1 MSFFSGYQFFVYLI
15 ILLIPAAVIGL
26 QGKSLRMYRMI
37 LTALFIYVIY
47 RDTPEQLAYLLVYAV
62 GAVCLVKA
70 YTLVRAKYGK
80 DRRLY
85 ALAAALSV
93 VPLVL
98 SKWSGLYGGTLFS
111 FLGISYIFFR
121 VIQVIVEIYD
131 GVITEIST
139 AQFLMFLLFFPS
151 LSSGPIDR
159 SRRFVEDDER
169 IWTCSEYAELLND
182 GIYKLVLGL
191 FYKVV
196 CYYMFYKLF
205 N

>member
-98 SKWSGLYGGTLFS
+98 SKWSGLYSWNILY
-111 FLGISYIFFR
+111 FLPRHTGN
-121 VIQVIVEIYD
+121 
-131 GVITEIST
+131 
-139 AQFLMFLLFFPS
+139 
-151 LSSGPIDR
+151 
-159 SRRFVEDDER
+159 RRN
-169 IWTCSEYAELLND
+169 L
-182 GIYKLVLGL
+182 
-191 FYKVV
+191 
-196 CYYMFYKLF
+196 
-205 N
+205 